1 MGNSTLPLGGG
12 DTTKL
17 SEVILQ
23 PGHTFAP
30 GDVVRPDTANPE
42 EYILAQA
49 DTAENAEAVGIVE
62 TVAGPS
68 FQITFQGK
76 IDLSSVTWTDLPFLS
91 LSEVWFLSDTVAGEL
106 TRTPPSTAGTV
117 IKAML
122 VVNNITGGSEE
133 GILTGYIGVQIGGEN
148 LVDLNDIQPVGSI
161 MPWAAAASS
170 PLPNGWRFCNG
181 DSLDTTDFAELFA
194 VIAYDYGGAASNFNV
209 PDLQGRFP
217 IGQDVGGDVDFDQV
231 GETGGEKEHILS
243 ADELPS
249 HTHEVDPGQTDFV
262 TRQQGTPGQTLD
274 TTAGADETDFPTNT
288 GDVDFPGSGN
298 LPHNNMPPFLTINFI
313 IRTTA
318 QSSAALLDHGL
329 SDHFDVDTT
338 GAADCDYL
346 KLDAGTWK
354 PSPYL
359 AGLRNFL
366 ANGNFSCWQR
376 AVLLKQTAAFPGPP
390 LAPLAEYT
398 APTGINDFFIACDR
412 WRFASNVDV
421 TGTATASGERLPFT
435 QGQTE
440 VPGNPRFYITR
451 QGFVT
456 GGGGIA
462 ACLIDQIIE
471 RSDTLSGKT
480 CTVSFWARGDG
491 TTGPG
496 NETGAVGFA
505 QCFDIPT
512 GGDPSVVVP
521 FQTFTLIA
529 NTWVF
534 YKFTFDIPSV
544 FGKTIGTGGNN
555 NLQFKLMTH
564 TNATTAIEVGIAAF
578 SYTGFVDYAQV
589 QLEEGLIATPFERR
603 SFQEEF
609 DLCQRYFSTGS
620 VHHYGSHGVLSEMSH
635 NVAFPVA
642 MRNAPTITIFDTGS
656 VNVAGAPVVSPVIFP
671 GFGSRQFFYQQDIL
685 PGPLFSG
692 LARYV
697 WSADT
702 GF

>member
-30 GDVVRPDTANPE
+30 GDVVRPSIANPE
-42 EYILAQA
+42 EYVLAQA
-49 DTAENAEAVGIVE
+49 DNAENAEAVGIVE

-76 IDLSSVTWTDLPFLS
+76 IDLSAVTWGDLPFATLG
-91 LSEVWFLSDTVAGEL
+91 EVWFLSDTVAGEL

-122 VVNNITGGSEE
+122 VVNNVTNSAEE

-231 GETGGEKEHILS
+231 GETGGEKDHILS

-262 TRQQGTPGQTLD
+262 ARQQGTPGQTLD

-329 SDHFDVDTT
+329 SDHNDVGDVSNPNDCDILKFQNGQWEAAPGAAPPGGAVFSFRNQIINGRFDV
-338 GAADCDYL
+338 
-346 KLDAGTWK
+346 
-354 PSPYL
+354 
-359 AGLRNFL
+359 
-366 ANGNFSCWQR
+366 WQR
-376 AVLLKQTAAFPGPP
+376 GTSFNNFTLYNA
-390 LAPLAEYT
+390 
-398 APTGINDFFIACDR
+398 DR
-412 WRFASNVDV
+412 WHTAGEEQGGTFTANVNQQTFA
-421 TGTATASGERLPFT
+421 L
-435 QGQTE
+435 GQTD
-440 VPGNPRFYITR
+440 VPGNPNRYVTIQSFI
-451 QGFVT
+451 T
-456 GGGGIA
+456 GGGPNASSIF
-462 ACLIDQIIE
+462 IQRIE
-471 RSDTLSGKT
+471 GVRTFNGSQA
-480 CTVSFWARGDG
+480 TVSFWAKGDTAG
-491 TTGPG
+491 TV
-496 NETGAVGFA
+496 AVQLRQAF
-505 QCFDIPT
+505 
-512 GGDPSVVVP
+512 
-521 FQTFTLIA
+521 
-529 NTWVF
+529 
-534 YKFTFDIPSV
+534 
-544 FGKTIGTGGNN
+544 GTGGSPSGPVEIPGQEIVLLNGVWQYYTLTFSIPSIAGKTLGTNN
-555 NLQFKLMTH
+555 NDSLRLRIFTFS
-564 TNATTAIEVGIAAF
+564 NAGSSALIGLPNPVNF
-578 SYTGFVDYAQV
+578 TGTMSLANV
-589 QLEEGLIATPFERR
+589 QIEEGATATAFEIR
-603 SFQEEF
+603 ELETEVA
-609 DLCQRYFSTGS
+609 LCQRYFCK
-620 VHHYGSHGVLSEMSH
+620 SHDIDTAPFNMSAVPGVLDNTQDGTPGIFEIHGTPLSGGQGCTSLWPVRMRAAPSVLVVQ
-635 NVAFPVA
+635 VAP
-642 MRNAPTITIFDTGS
+642 S
-656 VNVAGAPVVSPVIFP
+656 
-671 GFGSRQFFYQQDIL
+671 Q
-685 PGPLFSG
+685 GPSG
-692 LARYV
+692 LETLAV
-697 WSADT
+697 NFIGEGSASWISNNTICSFLYTADAEL
-702 GF
+702 